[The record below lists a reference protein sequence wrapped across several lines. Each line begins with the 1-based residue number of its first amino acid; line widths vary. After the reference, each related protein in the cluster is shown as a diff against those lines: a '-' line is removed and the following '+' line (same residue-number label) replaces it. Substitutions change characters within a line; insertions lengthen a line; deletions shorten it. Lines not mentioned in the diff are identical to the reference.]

1 MGWLRG
7 GVDKK
12 ALVNLSHFY
21 IGRSHTDVTG
31 LPIASSSHLI
41 CTETPK
47 IFATPSASSHS
58 RQKSLDH
65 LPV

>member
-21 IGRSHTDVTG
+21 IGRSHTDVTE

-41 CTETPK
+41 CTET
-47 IFATPSASSHS
+47 A
-58 RQKSLDH
+58 
-65 LPV
+65 

>member
-21 IGRSHTDVTG
+21 IGRSHTDVTE
-31 LPIASSSHLI
+31 LPIASSCHSLHL
-41 CTETPK
+41 
-47 IFATPSASSHS
+47 
-58 RQKSLDH
+58 H
-65 LPV
+65 LH